1 VFDGSTTCLWPASP
15 GQAEA
20 LAASDEQTDLVLT
33 DTVMPGGSG
42 PELTKRPLAGRPQMR
57 VL

>member
-1 VFDGSTTCLWPASP
+1 LWPASP